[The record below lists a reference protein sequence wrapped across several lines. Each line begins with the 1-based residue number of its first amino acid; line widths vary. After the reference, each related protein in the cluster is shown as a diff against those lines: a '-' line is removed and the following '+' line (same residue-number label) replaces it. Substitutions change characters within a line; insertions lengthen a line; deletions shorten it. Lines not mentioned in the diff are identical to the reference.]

1 MIRIKFSITLFIYFN
16 KTIEMNLLLYIYIYI
31 YFGGIKIKDKS
42 LEGVSLREYIQT
54 GLGIKP
60 HLNSQQCFNEDLILL
75 IFFFFKIISV
85 LVHKNIFNKIN
96 THILISLLI
105 ANLIKL
111 ASNS

>member
-31 YFGGIKIKDKS
+31 YIYFGGIKIKDKS
-42 LEGVSLREYIQT
+42 LEGLSLREYIQT

-75 IFFFFKIISV
+75 IFFFFK
-85 LVHKNIFNKIN
+85 
-96 THILISLLI
+96 
-105 ANLIKL
+105 
-111 ASNS
+111 

>member
-31 YFGGIKIKDKS
+31 YLYISIYFGGIKIKDKS
-42 LEGVSLREYIQT
+42 LEGLSLREYIQT

-75 IFFFFKIISV
+75 IFFFFK
-85 LVHKNIFNKIN
+85 
-96 THILISLLI
+96 
-105 ANLIKL
+105 
-111 ASNS
+111 

>member
-16 KTIEMNLLLYIYIYI
+16 KTIEMNLLLYIYISI

-42 LEGVSLREYIQT
+42 LEGLSLREYIQT

-75 IFFFFKIISV
+75 IFFFFK
-85 LVHKNIFNKIN
+85 
-96 THILISLLI
+96 
-105 ANLIKL
+105 
-111 ASNS
+111 

>member
-31 YFGGIKIKDKS
+31 SIYFGGIKIKDKS
-42 LEGVSLREYIQT
+42 LEGLSLREYIQT

-75 IFFFFKIISV
+75 IFFFFK
-85 LVHKNIFNKIN
+85 
-96 THILISLLI
+96 
-105 ANLIKL
+105 
-111 ASNS
+111 

>member
-31 YFGGIKIKDKS
+31 YIYFGGIKIKDKS
-42 LEGVSLREYIQT
+42 LEGLSLREYIQT

-75 IFFFFKIISV
+75 IFFF
-85 LVHKNIFNKIN
+85 
-96 THILISLLI
+96 
-105 ANLIKL
+105 
-111 ASNS
+111 

>member
-31 YFGGIKIKDKS
+31 YIYFGGIKIKDKS
-42 LEGVSLREYIQT
+42 LEGLSLREYIQT

-75 IFFFFKIISV
+75 IFFFF
-85 LVHKNIFNKIN
+85 
-96 THILISLLI
+96 
-105 ANLIKL
+105 
-111 ASNS
+111 

>member
-16 KTIEMNLLLYIYIYI
+16 KTIEMNLLLYIYIYIYI

-75 IFFFFKIISV
+75 IFFFFK
-85 LVHKNIFNKIN
+85 
-96 THILISLLI
+96 
-105 ANLIKL
+105 
-111 ASNS
+111 